1 MCIYRMPLIL
11 PLINMVRAVPNI
23 SGSIWSL
30 EASNQSA
37 VREPMEA
44 PNIQIGVGLQ
54 NPLGPVLVRGL
65 HLKEPYE
72 LLDQGIRG
80 LGD

>member
-1 MCIYRMPLIL
+1 
-11 PLINMVRAVPNI
+11 MVRAVPNI

-30 EASNQSA
+30 EASNQSV

-44 PNIQIGVGLQ
+44 RHIQIGEGLQ
-54 NPLGPVLVRGL
+54 NPLGPGLVRGL

-80 LGD
+80 LGV